1 MFYNVIRA
9 LFAFYF
15 NCFYS
20 LKLNGRENLPACG
33 PYIICCNHTS
43 WFDPPLV
50 GCIVPKGD
58 RVYFMAKEELFRV
71 FLLGA
76 LIKKLGAFPVKR
88 NTADR
93 SAIKRAL
100 QVLEEG
106 GILGLFPE
114 GTRSLSGEVGEPHHG
129 AALIALKSK
138 KPVLP
143 VAIKW
148 PEKILRPVEVK
159 IGPLI
164 YFEEEGKIK
173 GKVLE
178 TVSLQI
184 TEEIKK
190 LL

>member
-1 MFYNVIRA
+1 
-9 LFAFYF
+9 
-15 NCFYS
+15 
-20 LKLNGRENLPACG
+20 
-33 PYIICCNHTS
+33 
-43 WFDPPLV
+43 
-50 GCIVPKGD
+50 
-58 RVYFMAKEELFRV
+58 MAKEELFNI
-71 FLLGA
+71 FILGT

-88 NTADR
+88 NTADK
-93 SAIKRAL
+93 SAIRRAM
-100 QVLEEG
+100 QVLDEG
-106 GILGLFPE
+106 GVLGLFPE
-114 GTRSLSGEVGEPHHG
+114 GTRSHTGELGELHHG